1 LRLLT
6 RRKTQKRNL
15 LLKLENKKMKNNIE
29 EKILDLALKN
39 SDSAEVIYEEGE
51 SRSISFENNKLK
63 SVYTKSIRGIGLRI
77 IKDGKIGFSSTTDFR
92 KPEQLVTNA
101 LESAKFGQEA
111 KFEFQPKSQ
120 FKDIKLY
127 DENVVDYPIEK
138 GIQIGEEAI
147 ERALSVNPD
156 YECGVSIGKGVGK
169 SRLINSKGLD
179 VSTQSTSFGTGF
191 DILLVEDKGLLWVG
205 EGESSAKVVDNIDK
219 HITKSLSDLK
229 LAEKEVEIS
238 TSAYPVVFTSK
249 AVGTLLS
256 TFESGCN
263 GKLVQKGVS
272 PLTGKLGEKIMDE
285 RITIYDD
292 PTIDYA
298 DGSYVCDDEG
308 VSARRTPLFE
318 SGVLKNYIYDLQTAG
333 IMNAKSTG
341 NGTRSFASQPSPG
354 NSNVIVGPGE
364 MKFEDM
370 TKDMKK
376 GILVDQVLGG
386 GQSNVLA
393 GEFSVNIDLG
403 YLVENG
409 EIVGRVKDCM
419 VAGNVFDVFNNIVAL
434 GDKSDWH
441 GSLKVPPFYFRSINL
456 AGNKN

>member
-1 LRLLT
+1 
-6 RRKTQKRNL
+6 
-15 LLKLENKKMKNNIE
+15 MKDNIE
-29 EKILDLALKN
+29 EKILDLALKD

-63 SVYTKSIRGIGLRI
+63 SVYTKSIRGIGLRV

-92 KPEQLVTNA
+92 NPQQLVINA
-101 LESAKFGQEA
+101 LESANFGQEA
-111 KFEFQPKSQ
+111 KFEFQTKSQ
-120 FKDIKLY
+120 LKETKLF
-127 DENVVDYPIEK
+127 DENVVNYPIDK
-138 GIQIGEEAI
+138 GIQLGNDAI
-147 ERALSVNPD
+147 EKILSVNPD

-169 SRLINSKGLD
+169 SRLLNSKGLD
-179 VSTQSTSFGTGF
+179 TSTRSTSFGTSM
-191 DILLVEDKGLLWVG
+191 DILFVKEKGLLWVG
-205 EGESSAKVVDNIDK
+205 EGESSARVDDDLDK
-219 HITKSLSDLK
+219 LTTKMLYDLK
-229 LAEKEVEIS
+229 LAEKEVDIS
-238 TSAYPVVFTSK
+238 TAAYPVVFTSK
-249 AVGTLLS
+249 AIGNLLS

-272 PLTGKLGEKIMDE
+272 PLTGKLGDKIIDE
-285 RITIYDD
+285 RISIYDD

-298 DGSYVCDDEG
+298 DGSYDCDDEG
-308 VSARRTPLFE
+308 VPAQRTPMFE
-318 SGVLKNYIYDLQTAG
+318 AGVLKNYIFDLQTAG
-333 IMNAKSTG
+333 IMNTKSTG
-341 NGTRSFASQPSPG
+341 NGTRSFSSQPSPG
-354 NSNVIVGPGE
+354 NSNVIVEPGD

-370 TKDMKK
+370 IKDMKR

-419 VAGNVFDVFNNIVAL
+419 VAGNVFDVFNNIIAL

-441 GSLKVPPFYFRSINL
+441 GSLRVPPFYFKSINL

>member
-1 LRLLT
+1 M
-6 RRKTQKRNL
+6 
-15 LLKLENKKMKNNIE
+15 ENNIE
-29 EKILDLALKN
+29 EKVLDLALKN

-77 IKDGKIGFSSTTDFR
+77 IKNGKIGFSSTTDFR
-92 KPEQLVTNA
+92 NPEKLVTNA
-101 LESAKFGQEA
+101 LESAEFGQEA
-111 KFEFQPKSQ
+111 KFEFQSKDQ
-120 FKDIKLY
+120 LKDIKLF
-127 DENVVDYPIEK
+127 DENVVNYPIEK
-138 GIQIGEEAI
+138 GIQIGNEAI
-147 ERALSVNPD
+147 AKALTANPD

-179 VSTQSTSFGTGF
+179 TSDQSTSFGISM
-191 DILLVEDKGLLWVG
+191 DILLVKDNGLLWVG
-205 EGESSAKVVDNIDK
+205 EGESSAKVEDGLDK
-219 HITKSLSDLK
+219 HTTKMLHDLR
-229 LAEKEVEIS
+229 LAEKVIDIS

-249 AVGTLLS
+249 AIGTLLS

-285 RITIYDD
+285 RVSIYDD

-298 DGSYVCDDEG
+298 DGSYICDDEG
-308 VSARRTPLFE
+308 VAARRTPLFE

-333 IMNAKSTG
+333 IMNAESTG

-354 NSNVIVGPGE
+354 NSNVIVEIGD
-364 MKFEDM
+364 MKFENM
-370 TKDMKK
+370 IKDMKN

-419 VAGNVFDVFNNIVAL
+419 IAGNVFEVFNNIVAL

-441 GSLKVPPFYFRSINL
+441 GALKVPPFYFRSVNL

>member
-1 LRLLT
+1 
-6 RRKTQKRNL
+6 
-15 LLKLENKKMKNNIE
+15 MKDNIE
-29 EKILDLALKN
+29 EKILDLALKD

-63 SVYTKSIRGIGLRI
+63 SVYTKSIRGIGLRV

-92 KPEQLVTNA
+92 NPQQLVINA
-101 LESAKFGQEA
+101 LESANFGQEA
-111 KFEFQPKSQ
+111 KFEFQTKSQ
-120 FKDIKLY
+120 LKETKLF
-127 DENVVDYPIEK
+127 DENVVNYPIDK
-138 GIQIGEEAI
+138 GIQLGNEAI
-147 ERALSVNPD
+147 EKILSVNPG

-169 SRLINSKGLD
+169 SRLLNSKGLD
-179 VSTQSTSFGTGF
+179 TSTRSTSFGTSM
-191 DILLVEDKGLLWVG
+191 DILFVKEKGLLWVG
-205 EGESSAKVVDNIDK
+205 EGESSARVDDDLSK
-219 HITKSLSDLK
+219 LTTKMLYDLK
-229 LAEKEVEIS
+229 LAEKEVDIS
-238 TSAYPVVFTSK
+238 TAAYPVVFTSK
-249 AVGTLLS
+249 AIGNLLS

-272 PLTGKLGEKIMDE
+272 PLTGKLGEKIIDE
-285 RITIYDD
+285 RISIYDD

-298 DGSYVCDDEG
+298 DGSYDCDDEG
-308 VSARRTPLFE
+308 VPAQRTPMFE
-318 SGVLKNYIYDLQTAG
+318 AGVLKNYIFDLQTAG

-341 NGTRSFASQPSPG
+341 NGTRSFSSQPSPG
-354 NSNVIVGPGE
+354 NSNVIVEPGD

-370 TKDMKK
+370 IKDMKR

-419 VAGNVFDVFNNIVAL
+419 VAGNVFDVFNNIIAL

-441 GSLKVPPFYFRSINL
+441 GSLRVPPFYFKSINL

>member
-1 LRLLT
+1 
-6 RRKTQKRNL
+6 
-15 LLKLENKKMKNNIE
+15 MKNNVE

-39 SDSAEVIYEEGE
+39 ADSAEVIYEKGE

-77 IKDGKIGFSSTTDFR
+77 IKNGKIGFSSTTDFR
-92 KPEQLVTNA
+92 NPEKLVTNA
-101 LESAKFGQEA
+101 LESAEFGQEA
-111 KFEFQPKSQ
+111 KFEFQSKGQ
-120 FKDIKLY
+120 LKDIKLF
-127 DENVVDYPIEK
+127 DENVVNYPIEK
-138 GIQIGEEAI
+138 GIQIGNEAI
-147 ERALSVNPD
+147 AKALTANPD

-169 SRLINSKGLD
+169 SRLLNSCGLD
-179 VSTQSTSFGTGF
+179 VSDQSTSFGTSM
-191 DILLVEDKGLLWVG
+191 DILLVKDNGLLWVG
-205 EGESSAKVVDNIDK
+205 EGESSAKVDDGLDK
-219 HITKSLSDLK
+219 HTTKMLHDLR
-229 LAEKEVEIS
+229 LAEKVIDIS

-249 AVGTLLS
+249 AIGTLLS

-285 RITIYDD
+285 RVSIYDD

-298 DGSYVCDDEG
+298 DGSYICDDEG
-308 VSARRTPLFE
+308 VAARRTPLFE

-333 IMNAKSTG
+333 IMNAESTG

-354 NSNVIVGPGE
+354 NSNVIVEIGD
-364 MKFEDM
+364 MKFENM
-370 TKDMKK
+370 IKDMKN

-419 VAGNVFDVFNNIVAL
+419 IAGNVFEVFNNIVAL

-441 GSLKVPPFYFRSINL
+441 GALKVPPFYFRSVNL

>member
-1 LRLLT
+1 
-6 RRKTQKRNL
+6 
-15 LLKLENKKMKNNIE
+15 MKDNIE
-29 EKILDLALKN
+29 EKILDLALKD

-63 SVYTKSIRGIGLRI
+63 SVYTKSIRGIGLRV

-92 KPEQLVTNA
+92 NPQQLVINA
-101 LESAKFGQEA
+101 LESANFGQEA
-111 KFEFQPKSQ
+111 KFEFQTKSQ
-120 FKDIKLY
+120 LKDTKLF
-127 DENVVDYPIEK
+127 DENVVNYPIDK
-138 GIQIGEEAI
+138 GIQLGNDAI
-147 ERALSVNPD
+147 EKILSVNPD

-169 SRLINSKGLD
+169 SRLLNSKGLD
-179 VSTQSTSFGTGF
+179 TSTRSTSFGTSM
-191 DILLVEDKGLLWVG
+191 DILFVKEKGLLWVG
-205 EGESSAKVVDNIDK
+205 EGESSARVDDDLDK
-219 HITKSLSDLK
+219 LTTKMLYDLK
-229 LAEKEVEIS
+229 LAEKEVDIS
-238 TSAYPVVFTSK
+238 TAAYPVVFTSK
-249 AVGTLLS
+249 AIGNLLS

-272 PLTGKLGEKIMDE
+272 PLTGKLGEKIIDE
-285 RITIYDD
+285 RISIYDD

-298 DGSYVCDDEG
+298 DGSYDCDDEG
-308 VSARRTPLFE
+308 VPAQRTPMFE
-318 SGVLKNYIYDLQTAG
+318 AGVLKNYIFDLQTAG
-333 IMNAKSTG
+333 IMNTKSTG
-341 NGTRSFASQPSPG
+341 NGTRSFSSQPSPG
-354 NSNVIVGPGE
+354 NSNVIVEPGD

-370 TKDMKK
+370 IKDMKR

-419 VAGNVFDVFNNIVAL
+419 VAGNVFDVFNNIIAL

-441 GSLKVPPFYFRSINL
+441 GSLRVPPFYFKSINL

>member
-1 LRLLT
+1 
-6 RRKTQKRNL
+6 
-15 LLKLENKKMKNNIE
+15 MKNSIE
-29 EKILDLALKN
+29 ENVLDLALKK
-39 SDSAEVIYEEGE
+39 SSSAEVIYEEGE
-51 SRSISFENNKLK
+51 SGSISFENNKLK

-92 KPEQLVTNA
+92 NPEQLVTNA
-101 LESAKFGQEA
+101 LESAEFGQEA
-111 KFEFQPKSQ
+111 KFEFQSKKQ
-120 FKDIKLY
+120 LKDIKLF
-127 DENVVDYPIEK
+127 DEGVVDYPIEK
-138 GIQIGEEAI
+138 GIQIGKEAI
-147 ERALSVNPD
+147 EKALSVDPN

-169 SRLINSKGLD
+169 SRLINSVGLD
-179 VSTQSTSFGTGF
+179 ICTQSTSFGTSI
-191 DILLVEDKGLLWVG
+191 DILLVKNKGLLWIG
-205 EGESSAKVVDNIDK
+205 EGESSAKVVDDLDK
-219 HITKSLSDLK
+219 HTMKALHDLG
-229 LAEKEVEIS
+229 LAEKEVEVS
-238 TSAYPVVFTSK
+238 TASYPVVFTSK
-249 AVGTLLS
+249 AIGTLLS

-263 GKLVQKGVS
+263 GKMIQKGVS
-272 PLTGKLGEKIMDE
+272 PLTGKLEHKIIDE
-285 RITIYDD
+285 RINMYDD

-308 VSARRTPLFE
+308 VPAQRTPLFE
-318 SGVLKNYIYDLQTAG
+318 SGILKNYIYDLQTAG
-333 IMNAKSTG
+333 FMNAKSTG

-354 NSNVIVGPGE
+354 NSNVVIGPGE

-370 TKDMKK
+370 IKDMKK

-419 VAGNVFDVFNNIVAL
+419 IAGNVFDIFNNIVAL

-441 GSLKVPPFYFRSINL
+441 GPLKAPSFYFRSVNL
-456 AGNKN
+456 AGNMG

>member
-1 LRLLT
+1 
-6 RRKTQKRNL
+6 
-15 LLKLENKKMKNNIE
+15 MKDNIE
-29 EKILDLALKN
+29 EKILDLALKD

-63 SVYTKSIRGIGLRI
+63 SVYTKSIRGIGLRV

-92 KPEQLVTNA
+92 NPQQLVINA
-101 LESAKFGQEA
+101 LESANFGQEA
-111 KFEFQPKSQ
+111 KFEFQTKSQ
-120 FKDIKLY
+120 LKDTKLF
-127 DENVVDYPIEK
+127 DENVVNYPIDK
-138 GIQIGEEAI
+138 GIQLGNEAI
-147 ERALSVNPD
+147 EKILSVNPD

-169 SRLINSKGLD
+169 SRLLNSKGLD
-179 VSTQSTSFGTGF
+179 TSTRSTSFGTSM
-191 DILLVEDKGLLWVG
+191 DILFVKEKGLLWVG
-205 EGESSAKVVDNIDK
+205 EGESSARVDDDLSK
-219 HITKSLSDLK
+219 LTTKMLYDLK
-229 LAEKEVEIS
+229 LAEKEVDIS
-238 TSAYPVVFTSK
+238 TAAYPVVFTSK
-249 AVGTLLS
+249 AIGNLLS

-272 PLTGKLGEKIMDE
+272 PLTGKLGDKIIDE
-285 RITIYDD
+285 RISIYDD

-298 DGSYVCDDEG
+298 DGSYDCDDEG
-308 VSARRTPLFE
+308 VPAQRTPMFE
-318 SGVLKNYIYDLQTAG
+318 AGVLKNYIFDLQTAG

-341 NGTRSFASQPSPG
+341 NGTRSFSSQPSPG
-354 NSNVIVGPGE
+354 NSNVIVEPGD

-370 TKDMKK
+370 IKDMKR

-419 VAGNVFDVFNNIVAL
+419 VAGNVFDVFNNIIAL

-441 GSLKVPPFYFRSINL
+441 GSLRVPPFYFKSINL

>member
-1 LRLLT
+1 
-6 RRKTQKRNL
+6 
-15 LLKLENKKMKNNIE
+15 MKNNVE

-39 SDSAEVIYEEGE
+39 ADSAEVIYEEGE

-63 SVYTKSIRGIGLRI
+63 SVYTKSIRGIGLRV

-92 KPEQLVTNA
+92 NPEQLVTNA
-101 LESAKFGQEA
+101 LESAGFGQEA
-111 KFEFQPKSQ
+111 KFEFQSKNQ
-120 FKDIKLY
+120 FKDTKLF

-147 ERALSVNPD
+147 EKALSVNSD

-179 VSTQSTSFGTGF
+179 TSTRSTSFGTSM
-191 DILLVEDKGLLWVG
+191 DILLVKDNGLLWIG
-205 EGESSAKVVDNIDK
+205 EGDSSVKVTDDLSK
-219 HITKSLSDLK
+219 HITKMLNDLK
-229 LAEKEVEIS
+229 LAEKEVDIS
-238 TSAYPVVFTSK
+238 TAAYPVVFTSK
-249 AVGTLLS
+249 AIGNLLS

-272 PLTGKLGEKIMDE
+272 PLTGKIGEKIMDE
-285 RITIYDD
+285 RISIYDD

-298 DGSYVCDDEG
+298 DGSYICDDEG

-318 SGVLKNYIYDLQTAG
+318 SGVLKNYIFDLQTAG
-333 IMNAKSTG
+333 IMNAESTG

-354 NSNVIVGPGE
+354 NSNVIVEPGD

-370 TKDMKK
+370 IKDMKN

-419 VAGNVFDVFNNIVAL
+419 IAGNVFEVFNNIIAL
-434 GDKSDWH
+434 GDRADWH
-441 GSLKVPPFYFRSINL
+441 GALSVPPFYFRSVNL

>member
-1 LRLLT
+1 
-6 RRKTQKRNL
+6 
-15 LLKLENKKMKNNIE
+15 MKDNIE
-29 EKILDLALKN
+29 EKILDLALKD

-63 SVYTKSIRGIGLRI
+63 SVYTKSIRGIGLRV

-92 KPEQLVTNA
+92 NPQQLVINA
-101 LESAKFGQEA
+101 LESANFGQEA
-111 KFEFQPKSQ
+111 KFEFQTKSQ
-120 FKDIKLY
+120 LKDTKLF
-127 DENVVDYPIEK
+127 DENVVNYPIDK
-138 GIQIGEEAI
+138 GIQLGNEAI
-147 ERALSVNPD
+147 EKILSVNPG

-169 SRLINSKGLD
+169 SRLLNSKGLD
-179 VSTQSTSFGTGF
+179 TSTRSTSFGTSM
-191 DILLVEDKGLLWVG
+191 DILFVKEKGLLWVG
-205 EGESSAKVVDNIDK
+205 EGESSARVDDDLSK
-219 HITKSLSDLK
+219 LTTKMLYDLK
-229 LAEKEVEIS
+229 LAEKEVDIS
-238 TSAYPVVFTSK
+238 TAAYPVVFTSK
-249 AVGTLLS
+249 AIGNLLS

-272 PLTGKLGEKIMDE
+272 PLTGKLGDKIIDE
-285 RITIYDD
+285 RISIYDD

-298 DGSYVCDDEG
+298 DGSYDCDDEG
-308 VSARRTPLFE
+308 VPAQRTPMFE
-318 SGVLKNYIYDLQTAG
+318 AGVLKNYIFDLQTAG
-333 IMNAKSTG
+333 IMNTKSTG
-341 NGTRSFASQPSPG
+341 NGTRSFSSQPSPG
-354 NSNVIVGPGE
+354 NSNVIVEPGD

-370 TKDMKK
+370 IKDMKR

-419 VAGNVFDVFNNIVAL
+419 VAGNVFDVFNNIIAL

-441 GSLKVPPFYFRSINL
+441 GSLRVPPFYFKSINL

>member
-1 LRLLT
+1 
-6 RRKTQKRNL
+6 
-15 LLKLENKKMKNNIE
+15 MKNKIE
-29 EKILDLALKN
+29 EEILDLALKN

-63 SVYTKSIRGIGLRI
+63 SVYTKSIRGIGLRV

-101 LESAKFGQEA
+101 IKSAEFGQEA
-111 KFEFQPKSQ
+111 KFEFQSKKE
-120 FKDIKLY
+120 FKDTRLF
-127 DENVVDYPIEK
+127 DENVVSYPIEK
-138 GIQIGEEAI
+138 GIQIGKDTI
-147 ERALSVNPD
+147 EKALSVNPD
-156 YECGVSIGKGVGK
+156 YECGVSIGKGVSK
-169 SRLINSKGLD
+169 SRLINSSGLD
-179 VSTQSTSFGTGF
+179 ISTRSTSFGTGI
-191 DILLVEDKGLLWVG
+191 DILLVKDKGLLWVG
-205 EGESSAKVVDNIDK
+205 EGESSAKVADDLDK
-219 HITKSLSDLK
+219 HTTKALRDLK

-238 TSAYPVVFTSK
+238 TAAYPVVFTSK
-249 AVGTLLS
+249 AIGTLLS
-256 TFESGCN
+256 TFETGCN
-263 GKLVQKGVS
+263 GKMVQKGVS
-272 PLTGKLGEKIMDE
+272 PLTGKLGQKIIDE
-285 RITIYDD
+285 RISMYDD

-308 VSARRTPLFE
+308 VPAQRTPLFE

-354 NSNVIVGPGE
+354 NSNVIIESGE

-370 TKDMKK
+370 IKDMKR

-419 VAGNVFDVFNNIVAL
+419 IAGNVFDVFNNIIAL

-441 GSLKVPPFYFRSINL
+441 GSLRVPPFYFRSVNV
-456 AGNKN
+456 AGNKG